1 MQPKKFWLINN
12 LIDMN
17 KTGIFY
23 SFNSTKT
30 AKAAEKIIAEFGPD
44 FNIVP
49 VNAEV
54 ITEELFLSF
63 TNLILGVPTW
73 FDGEL
78 PNYWD
83 EFVPA
88 LEDLDLKGK
97 TIAIYGLGNQVE
109 YPENF
114 GDAVGILAKL
124 IKERGARLVG
134 YTSTEGYNYELSRAV
149 EDDKFLGLILDQE
162 TQPRLS
168 KDRIL
173 NWVKDIKTQFK

>member
-1 MQPKKFWLINN
+1 MS
-12 LIDMN
+12 

-23 SFNSTKT
+23 SFNSKKT
-30 AKAAEKIIAEFGPD
+30 AKVAEKIIDEFGAD
-44 FNIVP
+44 FKIVP
-49 VNAEV
+49 VNAEEL
-54 ITEELFLSF
+54 TEELFLSF
-63 TNLILGVPTW
+63 NKLILGVPTW

-83 EFVPA
+83 EFIPA

-114 GDAVGILAKL
+114 GDAVGIMAK
-124 IKERGARLVG
+124 IVQNRGAKLVG
-134 YTSTEGYNYELSRAV
+134 YTSTEGYTYESSKAEV
-149 EDDKFLGLILDQE
+149 EDKFCGLILDQE

-168 KDRIL
+168 KERIS
-173 NWVKDIKTQFK
+173 NWIAEIKTQFK